1 MFHSTGFFV
10 AINLAIIVAGISLM
24 RVGGYEIVLKSTPK
38 QFSGISLGMTVLF
51 NLIGASIGPAIAGI
65 FMQGHQV
72 IVRGFVGAF
81 PSEESYTL
89 IFLTL
94 TLISFVTIILSV
106 FLRKKTT
113 SLPTL
118 HDLSI

>member
-1 MFHSTGFFV
+1 
-10 AINLAIIVAGISLM
+10 M

-94 TLISFVTIILSV
+94 TLDFFCNHNTFSFPEKEGDIASYIA
-106 FLRKKTT
+106 
-113 SLPTL
+113 
-118 HDLSI
+118 